1 MSDSSRPHRLQHARL
16 LCPLLSPGVCSN
28 SCPLIWHCYLT
39 ISSSAASFSF
49 CLQIFP
55 SVRVFSNESALRIR
69 WPKYWWFSFSNS
81 LSNEYSWLIS
91 IRITFLSYIPY
102 IFLACIPL
110 FGFWLR
116 SERFHWLYH
125 QIIDMVVKH
134 SHSPLQHVFSAKH
147 IFNYQVLIFVL
158 IAPFS
163 QQQSVM
169 TYVCAIFPISLES
182 FVNVF

>member
-1 MSDSSRPHRLQHARL
+1 MDSSTPGFPVLHHLPELAQTHL
-16 LCPLLSPGVCSN
+16 LLFNHLVICCPLHFLPS
-28 SCPLIWHCYLT
+28 
-39 ISSSAASFSF
+39 
-49 CLQIFP
+49 IFP
-55 SVRVFSNESALRIR
+55 SIRVFSNESTLRIR
-69 WPKYWWFSFSNS
+69 GPKYWWFSFSNS

-110 FGFWLR
+110 FCFWLR

-134 SHSPLQHVFSAKH
+134 SHSLLQRVFSAKH

-169 TYVCAIFPISLES
+169 TYVCAIFPVSLES
-182 FVNVF
+182 FVNVC